1 MLENSLCEEGG
12 SGSQLKAFVDSLN
25 KNHCLSHGH
34 FNVIIKTF
42 ENQEFSHITD
52 LTAGIFVKTSW
63 MVVTHHFAA
72 CYFPTLILFHRVVTA
87 FFFCNFWKCFFFNT
101 KTYFSPSQKIWL
113 YLTNYAPIGTELEW
127 IDKFSHFADDESAVT
142 VMNKLQTNLY
152 VYKVSQSKNN
162 WKYPCNIW
170 SCQIWKP
177 QGSLCLEVR
186 AKNRCICSA
195 QNEH

>member
-1 MLENSLCEEGG
+1 MNGCHPSFCRMLFPNTHFISPCSHCIFLL
-12 SGSQLKAFVDSLN
+12 QLLKMF
-25 KNHCLSHGH
+25 
-34 FNVIIKTF
+34 
-42 ENQEFSHITD
+42 
-52 LTAGIFVKTSW
+52 
-63 MVVTHHFAA
+63 
-72 CYFPTLILFHRVVTA
+72 
-87 FFFCNFWKCFFFNT
+87 FFFNT

-113 YLTNYAPIGTELEW
+113 YLTNYAPIATELEW